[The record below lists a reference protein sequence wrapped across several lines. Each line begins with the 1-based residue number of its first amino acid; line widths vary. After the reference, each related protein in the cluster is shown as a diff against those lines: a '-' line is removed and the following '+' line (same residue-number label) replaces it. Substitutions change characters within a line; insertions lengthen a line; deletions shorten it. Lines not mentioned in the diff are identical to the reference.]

1 MCGYDPLS
9 MNSII
14 EQHRPALAEACRSF
28 GVERL
33 EVFGSVARGDYD
45 AGRSDVDF
53 IVRFRSPEAPGYA
66 DRYLGLAERLE
77 QMLGRP
83 VDLITERSLRN
94 PFLVQAISQDRT
106 TVYAA

>member
-1 MCGYDPLS
+1 
-9 MNSII
+9 MNHVGRMNDII
-14 EQHRPALAEACRSF
+14 EQHRPELSEACRNF

-33 EVFGSVARGDYD
+33 EVFGSAARSDYD
-45 AGRSDVDF
+45 PRRSDVDF
-53 IVRFRSPEAPGYA
+53 IVRFRSPGAPGYA

-94 PFLVQAISQDRT
+94 PLFVQAITQDRT
-106 TVYAA
+106 TVYAT